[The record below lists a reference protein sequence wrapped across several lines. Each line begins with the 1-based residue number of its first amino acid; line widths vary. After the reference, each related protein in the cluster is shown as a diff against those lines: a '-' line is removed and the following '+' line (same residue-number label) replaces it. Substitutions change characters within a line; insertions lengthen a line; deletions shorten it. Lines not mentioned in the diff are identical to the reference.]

1 MKRIPHVSVALLA
14 LASYAL
20 AQPAPPAAN
29 AAGPGQGPGRG
40 ALAPVVIG
48 PPAPVPPEVA
58 IPRPTPEEL
67 TQVNDELKAL
77 IASDKSQV
85 KPLLQKFQPLMLL
98 QPPKV

>member
-1 MKRIPHVSVALLA
+1 MKRTQHVSIAILA

-29 AAGPGQGPGRG
+29 AGGPPQGPGRG
-40 ALAPVVIG
+40 GGAPVVIG
-48 PPAPVPPEVA
+48 PAAPVPPEVA

-67 TQVNDELKAL
+67 TRVNDALKAL

-85 KPLLQKFQPLMLL
+85 KPLLEKFELLMLL
-98 QPPKV
+98 